1 VEIVLAFNQL
11 GAGGGDSYVVTVA
24 EQLERLGHG
33 VTIFAPEAGALD
45 SNVAH
50 KGIRVGR
57 SAGDLP
63 DPCDVVMAQDTGT
76 AYELAGRYPT
86 TPQVF
91 CATSELVDF
100 QMPPQLP
107 GVSAAVVA
115 LSERL
120 ARRVRALATRPRI
133 VRLRQPIDTE
143 RFAPL
148 ESIRDR
154 PERALVIGNWLRG
167 RRLEL
172 LERAWGG
179 AGVELT
185 RAGIDA
191 TWTDTPEGA
200 IGDADIVVAKGRAA
214 IEGMACGRAVYV
226 YDFAGVDGWV
236 TPERYPALEADN
248 FAGRAGD
255 DAVDPDRLGADL
267 AAYSSAMGVANR
279 DLAIAHHGARRHAEE
294 LTALFSGLG
303 PADAP
308 PPGAYDELAR
318 LSRMQWQLGSRV
330 LGITREA
337 QLQQERALEL
347 ERELARLPELER
359 ELTRLSEVE
368 LELARLSEPRP
379 AIRNAAR
386 AVRRGLR
393 ARASLRSRLE
403 RPPR

>member
-11 GAGGGDSYVVTVA
+11 GAGGGDSYLVTVA

-33 VTIFAPEAGALD
+33 VTIFAPDAGALD
-45 SNVAH
+45 ASVAH
-50 KGIRVGR
+50 KGLRVER

-63 DPCDVVMAQDTGT
+63 TRCDVVMAQDTGT
-76 AYELAGRYPT
+76 AYELAGRHPA

-120 ARRVRALATRPRI
+120 ARRLRALAMRPRI
-133 VRLRQPIDTE
+133 VRLRQPVDTE

-148 ESIRDR
+148 ETIRDR
-154 PERALVIGNWLRG
+154 PRRALVIGNWLRG

-172 LERAWGG
+172 LEKAWGD
-179 AGVELT
+179 AGLELR

-191 TWTDTPEGA
+191 GWTDTPERA

-226 YDFAGVDGWV
+226 YDFPGVDGWV
-236 TPERYPALEADN
+236 TPERYPALEDDN

-255 DAVDPDRLGADL
+255 DAVDPDRLRADL
-267 AAYSSAMGVANR
+267 ADYSSAMGVANR
-279 DLAIAHHGARRHAEE
+279 DLAITHHGARRHAEE
-294 LTALFSGLG
+294 LSALFAELG
-303 PADAP
+303 PPDAP
-308 PPGAYDELAR
+308 PAGPYDELAR
-318 LSRMQWQLGSRV
+318 LSRMQWQIESRV

-337 QLQQERALEL
+337 SLQQERALEL
-347 ERELARLPELER
+347 EREVTELQREATDLQR
-359 ELTRLSEVE
+359 ELTRLSDV
-368 LELARLSEPRP
+368 RP
-379 AIRNAAR
+379 AVRQAAR
-386 AVRRGLR
+386 AVQRRLR
-393 ARASLRSRLE
+393 VGASLRSRPG
-403 RPPR
+403 RAPR